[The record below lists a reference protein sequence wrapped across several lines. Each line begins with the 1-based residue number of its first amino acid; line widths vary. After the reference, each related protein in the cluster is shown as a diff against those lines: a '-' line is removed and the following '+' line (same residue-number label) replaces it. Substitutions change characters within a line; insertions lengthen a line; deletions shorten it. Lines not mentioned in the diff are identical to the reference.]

1 MKFDID
7 VLLNHPVYEE
17 MRTPLF
23 LRVIKNPPPWA
34 FDIIQPWEDP
44 YRSLMGTFIRR
55 HYWTSQGSINVF
67 QVIGTTHQ
75 QYQNRPWMDLFTSGK
90 RMDINLPLQDKKPE
104 YYRATT
110 NKLPSMYFNTLD
122 GMNYYIG
129 QDGNHRTCIAK
140 FMFYE
145 TGETQLHDVTINHYD
160 IDEAFY
166 QVYSE
171 LNDKIKQL
179 GLSVVLTAESK
190 SIKRE
195 DTAGWMIDYFQPY
208 LIWKEYDNEGH
219 RKSVEELNFEQAKA
233 KLFEL
238 TSQLSLRKQTKT
250 VQKSWLS
257 KLIHHF
263 RENNG

>member
-1 MKFDID
+1 M
-7 VLLNHPVYEE
+7 
-17 MRTPLF
+17 
-23 LRVIKNPPPWA
+23 
-34 FDIIQPWEDP
+34 
-44 YRSLMGTFIRR
+44 
-55 HYWTSQGSINVF
+55 
-67 QVIGTTHQ
+67 
-75 QYQNRPWMDLFTSGK
+75 
-90 RMDINLPLQDKKPE
+90 
-104 YYRATT
+104 
-110 NKLPSMYFNTLD
+110 
-122 GMNYYIG
+122 
-129 QDGNHRTCIAK
+129 
-140 FMFYE
+140 
-145 TGETQLHDVTINHYD
+145 
-160 IDEAFY
+160 
-166 QVYSE
+166 
-171 LNDKIKQL
+171 
-179 GLSVVLTAESK
+179 SVVLTAESK